1 MIKIFIFIIFFV
13 NKSVISKDFKLVCSE
28 INSSLDI
35 GLSSDFAKIV
45 NFQDRTIVNYSGGFF
60 DDVVLFGRNEIIFNN
75 KVFNTRSTFNIA
87 TNKWITYKEQYIKRY
102 NCNTDEIKRRF

>member
-1 MIKIFIFIIFFV
+1 MIRILTIIILLF
-13 NKSVISKDFKLVCSE
+13 NKSLISQDFKLVCSE

-45 NFQDRTIVNYSGGFF
+45 NFKDRTIVNYSGGFF
-60 DDVVLFGRNEIIFNN
+60 DDVVLFGRNEIILIN

-87 TNKWITYKEQYIKRY
+87 TNKWITYKEQYIKSY
-102 NCNTDEIKRRF
+102 NCKKDEMKRRF

>member
-1 MIKIFIFIIFFV
+1 M
-13 NKSVISKDFKLVCSE
+13 CSE

-45 NFQDRTIVNYSGGFF
+45 NFKDQTMVNYSGGFF
-60 DDVVLFGRNEIIFNN
+60 DDVVLFGRNEIILIN

-87 TNKWITYKEQYIKRY
+87 TNKWITYKEQYIKSY
-102 NCNTDEIKRRF
+102 NCKKDEMKRRF

>member
-1 MIKIFIFIIFFV
+1 MIKILIFIIFFI
-13 NKSVISKDFKLVCSE
+13 NKSVISEDFKLVCSE

-45 NFQDRTIVNYSGGFF
+45 NFKDQTMVNYSGGFF
-60 DDVVLFGRNEIIFNN
+60 DDVVLFGRNEIILNN

-87 TNKWITYKEQYIKRY
+87 TNKWIIYKEQYIKSY
-102 NCNTDEIKRRF
+102 NCKKGEIKRRF